1 MCTSD
6 SGAVLHFTWPA
17 DALPL
22 TLNRRLTERAPLLLD
37 PNRAGKAVAA
47 APPPEDTVAFYWQSG
62 RAVMKNLCVYY
73 RCSLNGSELAY
84 GSVSALHPGSSIQ
97 IGHCRLLLAQPVSEV
112 DDASD
117 YDQLPEVEQILPNGG
132 SYLNDRRY
140 FNDVILACDSGG
152 DVLKSLEVEYKRFLI
167 WQEQGGADF
176 SAFQAPGETRVK
188 TDDRFEQVR
197 EQTRYKTLTECIIDR
212 AYLMEKVWPELEGG
226 DAPEALFIADEPRD
240 LLRLLS
246 PEQTVAKRTFSV
258 PELVF
263 QDLRRPG
270 LDSWY

>member
-17 DALPL
+17 ASRPL
-22 TLNRRLTERAPLLLD
+22 MLNRQLTELAPLLLD
-37 PNRAGKAVAA
+37 PCRAGAALAA
-47 APPPEDTVAFYWQSG
+47 APPPEDTVAFYWQAG
-62 RAVMKNLCVYY
+62 RAVMKNLCTHYL
-73 RCSLNGSELAY
+73 CSLNGNALAY
-84 GSVSALHPGSSIQ
+84 GSVSALHPGSCIQ
-97 IGHCRLLLAQPVSEV
+97 IGHCRLLLAQPASEV
-112 DDASD
+112 DDAPAHG
-117 YDQLPEVEQILPNGG
+117 QLPEVEEILPNGG

-140 FNDVILACDSGG
+140 FNDVILARDSGG

-176 SAFQAPGETRVK
+176 SAFQSSGETRVK

-197 EQTRYKTLTECIIDR
+197 EQTRYKTLTECILDR
-212 AYLMEKVWPELEGG
+212 AYLMEKVWPELEGN
-226 DAPEALFIADEPRD
+226 DAPEALFIADEQRD

-246 PEQTVAKRTFSV
+246 PEQAIAKKTFSV

-270 LDSWY
+270 LDTWY